1 MGWTKNIS
9 IRWKLVLATVLT
21 SAFALLFS
29 GAIMAVYDNQNFINQ
44 KTREL
49 TVESEIIASS
59 VSASLNFE
67 DIKTASEYLESLKAN
82 SEIVAAAIYRAN
94 GALFTSYLPVGSP
107 PSLLPAKAEAV
118 GVRFDGTDLVVFT
131 PITEGPRVLGTVYT
145 RAAIEPLTV
154 RLFRYAGII
163 LVAGFFSLIIAVPIS
178 MRVLSAIISSLRE
191 VAAAASRVAAG
202 DLNFDLAPS
211 TRSDEIGVLEE
222 TFRQMVAGLREMTS
236 ELRAAAGTLSEASS
250 DILKTTSEI
259 GTSAAETSASVN
271 ATAITMEQV
280 KQTVQLS
287 ADKARQVSDVAQRT
301 SEVAQGGRE
310 AVEDVARVMARIREQ
325 VEAVATSILHLSEQ
339 SQAIGEIIAA
349 VNDLTD
355 QSKLLA
361 VNAAIEAGRA
371 GEHGRGF
378 AVVAQ
383 EVKSLADQ
391 SKQATGKIRAILGE
405 IQKATGA
412 AVLATEQG
420 TKAVDAGVAQS
431 TQAGEAI
438 RVLAES
444 IENAAQAAVQIAAT
458 SQQHLA
464 GVSQV
469 ATAMESIKLATAQ
482 NASGIRQAEEAAKN
496 VTGLGEKLKSL
507 VGKYRA

>member
-21 SAFALLFS
+21 SAFALLVS
-29 GAIMAVYDNQNFINQ
+29 GTIMAIYDNQTFVNQ

-49 TVESEIIASS
+49 TIESGIIASS
-59 VSASLNFE
+59 ISASLNFE
-67 DIKTASEYLESLKAN
+67 DIKTASEYLEALRAN
-82 SEIVAAAIYRAN
+82 PEIVAAAIYNAQ
-94 GALFTSYLPVGSP
+94 GALFTSYLPVGQSP
-107 PSLLPAKAEAV
+107 QLLPPKAEQPGIRIV
-118 GVRFDGTDLVVFT
+118 DNDLVVFT
-131 PITEGPRVLGTVYT
+131 AVTEGARTIGTVYV
-145 RAAIEPLTV
+145 RADIEPLAA

-163 LVAGFFSLIIAVPIS
+163 LAAGLASLVIAVPIS
-178 MRVLSAIISSLRE
+178 VRMLAGITTSIRE
-191 VAAAASRVAAG
+191 IAAAASRVVAG
-202 DLNFDLAPS
+202 DLSFAPPTS
-211 TRSDEIGVLEE
+211 GRADEIGVLID
-222 TFRQMVAGLREMTS
+222 TFGQMMMGLREMTG
-236 ELRAAAGTLSEASS
+236 EMRVAAGLLSEASS
-250 DILKTTSEI
+250 DILKTTTEI

-271 ATAITMEQV
+271 ATAITMEEV

-287 ADKARQVSDVAQRT
+287 ADKARQVSDGALRT
-301 SEVAQGGRE
+301 SEVAQSGRE
-310 AVEDVARVMARIREQ
+310 AVEDVSRVMARIREQ
-325 VEAVATSILHLSEQ
+325 VEAVAASILHLSEQ

-391 SKQATGKIRAILGE
+391 SKQATAKIRTILTE

-431 TQAGEAI
+431 GQAGEAI
-438 RVLAES
+438 RVLSES
-444 IENAAQAAVQIAAT
+444 TERAAQAAVQIAAT

-464 GVSQV
+464 GVNQV

-496 VTGLGEKLKSL
+496 ITGMGEKMKALVDKYKS
-507 VGKYRA
+507 